1 MHLTHS
7 NVFCRISDA
16 VPCYCN
22 LCCHTCRPSKLPEE
36 DTEDHFSSSLDLSE
50 IHLNFDL
57 EESEMQIFSEDET
70 LVSASVGS
78 GSIMS
83 HASPH
88 MGAAVRVRQQM
99 VSMR

>member
-1 MHLTHS
+1 MKWCVNCLYNS
-7 NVFCRISDA
+7 
-16 VPCYCN
+16 YC
-22 LCCHTCRPSKLPEE
+22 LPCRPSKLSEE
-36 DTEDHFSSSLDLSE
+36 DAEDHFSSSLDLSE

-83 HASPH
+83 QASPRA
-88 MGAAVRVRQQM
+88 GAAIRFRQQM
-99 VSMR
+99 VSMRCEICTKTWL